1 MPDRNR
7 IINLI
12 EGQIRAGFDER
23 LESGRQR
30 ASLGERDMKRFP
42 PQERPLTEST
52 PGQAKCHLSIERG
65 GPCEAHAGIA
75 RLLAP
80 LKRTR
85 ND

>member
-12 EGQIRAGFDER
+12 EGKIRARFDER

-30 ASLGERDMKRFP
+30 SSLSERDMKRFP
-42 PQERPLTEST
+42 PQERPCPQRPARQTARTLRVARSSARE
-52 PGQAKCHLSIERG
+52 G
-65 GPCEAHAGIA
+65 HAGVA

-80 LKRTR
+80 LERTR